1 MVLPL
6 SRSVLRS
13 LGPVAS
19 RLRPLHT
26 SSGPRRTIPSRLTP
40 FGPGRHGPA
49 LNRRSN
55 LGPSWSIRML
65 TSQREKVK
73 VLLVLYDGGQHA
85 LDVSSPSNYIPI
97 SSFSRLGLRVS
108 GGEAETP

>member
-1 MVLPL
+1 
-6 SRSVLRS
+6 
-13 LGPVAS
+13 
-19 RLRPLHT
+19 
-26 SSGPRRTIPSRLTP
+26 
-40 FGPGRHGPA
+40 
-49 LNRRSN
+49 
-55 LGPSWSIRML
+55 ML